1 MNFQDFFSPLIM
13 IKWNNLNHSLRNAPT
28 VRAFEQNIL
37 KFIRLRPN
45 KVYKVRTLITV
56 LFFYNLGNRIDIS
69 GVSVHTQYILLIN
82 IIGID

>member
-1 MNFQDFFSPLIM
+1 M

-45 KVYKVRTLITV
+45 KVYKVWTLITV
-56 LFFYNLGNRIDIS
+56 LFSYNIGNRVDM
-69 GVSVHTQYILLIN
+69 
-82 IIGID
+82 